1 MLIKRMKS
9 PIFLRLYDFFESHR
23 RLLFG
28 IVMCIVLLLSGLV
41 TRLSFKEDITD
52 FLPVDRDY
60 KQAMQIYQ
68 EVAAGD
74 RVVLQFSLAD
84 TAVVDMPYVA
94 DAVRQ
99 YGSLL
104 KDRDTAH
111 WVADWQ
117 PQIDYTQVSEV
128 FTFIYENLP
137 YFLTEEDY
145 HRADSLWATREDYVA
160 HRLSVVYDRMSSA
173 SGAFMQPM
181 LQNDPLGLG
190 SHLAQSLRSFQP
202 QLHFEQHD
210 GYTFTPDGKCCLV
223 TITSPFGSS
232 ETQGNAALQ
241 KMLLQTGDDLRADA
255 RYADIRLHL
264 VGSPVIAVSNADRI
278 KQDSI
283 TAVLISAVLILLL
296 LFYAFR
302 DLHALWQILISTGF
316 GFLFAMGFLSLFR
329 DSISLI
335 VLGIASV
342 IIGIAVNYP
351 LHYVCHLRHQPDS
364 RLTLRQLITPLFI
377 GNVTTVGAFLTLLP
391 LDATA
396 LCDLGLF
403 SALMLVG
410 TILFVL
416 IVLPHIVRGEHLSD
430 ETLRQIGHL
439 DEDHH
444 FSDRWTRH
452 LVRSRWSLALLV
464 VVTCI
469 LGYYSS
475 HTSFDTDFSHINYM
489 TDRQRSDL
497 ASLSAWQKEPT
508 GTVVYV
514 AVSSPDVERSCQAME
529 RLQSVI
535 RTLPKDTF
543 QIEERNPSCW
553 LPSRELQQHRLS
565 LWRDFWQRH
574 GYGDGLPEE
583 FLRLAAEKGFT
594 SEAFA
599 PLDALLREDLPL
611 LDAEDFRPL
620 TSTILTTMVR
630 DSLLVAQYT
639 VAPAA
644 VERLETALKQAA
656 STLARGEQT
665 ADDRL
670 SGCAVH
676 VFDLPSLHARLARG
690 LSDNFNYIGLACGA
704 IVFLFLWLS
713 FRRLE
718 IAFVAFLPMVIG
730 WIWILGLMALLD
742 IRFNIV
748 NVILATFI
756 FGQGDDYTIFIT
768 EGLIREHREGHRVL
782 VSYRKS
788 ILLSALI
795 MLAGIGSLIFA
806 QHPAMHSLAEVT
818 IIGMLVVVVMA
829 WWIPPMLF
837 HWLIRVDAPL
847 RRYLTKTSEQPSEA
861 DA

>member
-1 MLIKRMKS
+1 MLVKRIKS
-9 PIFLRLYDFFESHR
+9 QIFLRLYDFFESHR
-23 RLLFG
+23 RLLVG
-28 IVMCIVLLLSGLV
+28 IVLCVILLLSGLV
-41 TRLSFKEDITD
+41 TRLTFKEDITD

-74 RVVLQFSLAD
+74 RIVLQFSLSD
-84 TAVVDMPYVA
+84 TAVVDMPYVT
-94 DAVRQ
+94 DAVRA

-111 WVADWQ
+111 WITDWH
-117 PQIDYTQVSEV
+117 PQIDYTQISEV

-137 YFLTEEDY
+137 YFLTPDDY
-145 HRADSLWATREDYVA
+145 HRADSLWATHEDYVA
-160 HRLSVVYDRMSSA
+160 HRLSAVYDQMSSP
-173 SGAFMQPM
+173 SGVFLQPM

-190 SHLAQSLRSFQP
+190 SHVAGLLRSFQP
-202 QLHFEQHD
+202 QLHFKQHD
-210 GYTFTPDGKCCLV
+210 GYLFTPDGKRCLV
-223 TITSPFGSS
+223 TISSPFGSS
-232 ETQGNAALQ
+232 ETHGNAALQ
-241 KMLLQTGDDLRADA
+241 AMLLQTCEDLRSDA
-255 RYADIRLHL
+255 RFADIRLNL
-264 VGSPVIAVSNADRI
+264 VGSPVIAVSNANRI

-302 DLHALWQILISTGF
+302 DFHALWQILISTGF
-316 GFLFAMGFLSLFR
+316 GFLFALSFLSLFR

-351 LHYVCHLRHQPDS
+351 LHYVCHLRHQPDR
-364 RLTLRQLITPLFI
+364 RLTLQQLITPLFI

-416 IVLPHIVRGEHLSD
+416 IVLPHIACGGRLSEEVLKQIRHLEEEH
-430 ETLRQIGHL
+430 HL
-439 DEDHH
+439 
-444 FSDRWTRH
+444 SDRWTQR
-452 LVRSRWSLALLV
+452 LVHSRWSLAFLV
-464 VVTCI
+464 VVTFI
-469 LGYYSS
+469 LGYYSL

-489 TDRQRSDL
+489 TDRQRQDL
-497 ASLSAWQKEPT
+497 ASLSAWQGESR

-514 AVSSPDVERSCQAME
+514 AVSSPDMERSCQAME
-529 RLQSVI
+529 HLEPVISRLSRDSFEI
-535 RTLPKDTF
+535 
-543 QIEERNPSCW
+543 IERNPARL
-553 LPSRELQQHRLS
+553 LPSRELQQQRLS
-565 LWRDFWQRH
+565 LWRDFWMRH
-574 GYGDGLPEE
+574 GYGDGLSAD
-583 FLRLAAEKGFT
+583 FLRLAADRGFT
-594 SEAFA
+594 TEAFT
-599 PLDALLREDLPL
+599 PFDALLREDLPL
-611 LDAEDFRPL
+611 LDEEDFRPL
-620 TSTILTTMVR
+620 TTTILSTMIR
-630 DSLLVAQYT
+630 DSLIVAQYT
-639 VAPAA
+639 VSPLH
-644 VERLETALKQAA
+644 VSSLETALKEAA
-656 STLARGEQT
+656 QDAFG
-665 ADDRL
+665 DCDI
-670 SGCAVH
+670 H
-676 VFDLPSLHARLARG
+676 VFDLPALNARLAHS

-718 IAFVAFLPMVIG
+718 LAFIAFLPMVIG
-730 WIWILGLMALLD
+730 WIWILGLMTLLD

-768 EGLIREHREGHRVL
+768 EGLIREHREGRRVL

-806 QHPAMHSLAEVT
+806 RHPAMHSLAEVT

-837 HWLIRVDAPL
+837 HWFIRLDAPL
-847 RRYLTKTSEQPSEA
+847 RRYLERA
-861 DA
+861 DK